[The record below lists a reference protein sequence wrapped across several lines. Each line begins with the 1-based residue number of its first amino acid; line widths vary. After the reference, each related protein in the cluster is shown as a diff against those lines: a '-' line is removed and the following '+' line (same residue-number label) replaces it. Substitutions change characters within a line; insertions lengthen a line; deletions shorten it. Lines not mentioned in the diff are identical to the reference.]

1 MTANQTIAL
10 LFPFFAAGAVA
21 LTVLLIVQPWK
32 RKKPTGV
39 SETAILPGDVE
50 DDRREAD
57 EVSRKIGQLSDQ
69 LQQFARQI
77 QNKRARTPST

>member
-21 LTVLLIVQPWK
+21 LTAVLIVKPWK
-32 RKKPTGV
+32 RKKPAVV
-39 SETAILPGDVE
+39 SKATIPMAEAE
-50 DDRREAD
+50 YDRREVD

-69 LQQFARQI
+69 LQQFTRQI
-77 QNKRARTPST
+77 QSKRARTPSA